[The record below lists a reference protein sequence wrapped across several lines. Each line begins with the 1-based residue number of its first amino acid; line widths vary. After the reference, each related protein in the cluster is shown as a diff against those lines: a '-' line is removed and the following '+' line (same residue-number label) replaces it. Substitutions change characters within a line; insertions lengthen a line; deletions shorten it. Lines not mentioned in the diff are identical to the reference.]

1 MATLPNLRVLLC
13 LENGAN
19 LYSAEIE
26 TVETLPDVDA
36 RPENHML
43 LSSVK
48 EKLKDNAVWESDDES
63 KPYTLTPLPIIQ
75 PKRPNTMDEE
85 DWNRRRIFGNGDF
98 HVYIVRKEMEQNS
111 SIPPVV
117 IIMKV
122 SRDRDSADRCKYE
135 SMAFSSPELIDE
147 ADSFLEKVNRFLKS
161 DLGAFGDK
169 EVEVLTMFE
178 NLMELA
184 RLRTVG

>member
-1 MATLPNLRVLLC
+1 MATPPKLRALLC
-13 LENGAN
+13 LENGRN
-19 LYSAEIE
+19 TYSAGIE
-26 TVETLPDVDA
+26 TVETLPDINA

-48 EKLKDNAVWESDDES
+48 EKLKDNAIWKSDDES

-75 PKRPNTMDEE
+75 PKRPNKMDEE

-98 HVYIVRKEMEQNS
+98 HVYLVRKEREQNS
-111 SIPPVV
+111 SIAPVV

-122 SRDRDSADRCKYE
+122 SRDRNSADRCKYE
-135 SMAFSSPELIDE
+135 SMDFSSPKLIDE
-147 ADSFLEKVNRFLKS
+147 ADSFLKKVKCFLKS
-161 DLGAFGDK
+161 NPGAFGDK
-169 EVEVLTMFE
+169 EVEAMLMLKE
-178 NLMELA
+178 LMEQA